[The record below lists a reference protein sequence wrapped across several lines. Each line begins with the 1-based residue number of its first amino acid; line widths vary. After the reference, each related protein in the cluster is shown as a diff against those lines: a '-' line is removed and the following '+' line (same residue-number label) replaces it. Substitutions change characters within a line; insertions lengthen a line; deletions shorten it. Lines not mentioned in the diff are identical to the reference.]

1 MFCTARTVLAV
12 QLGPPT
18 GAQSALLYTR
28 NSPTCASTTVLAF
41 WHRLQVVCAGTPAR
55 SALWQAIGW
64 LHAWMHVYL
73 NLINILNISGGAADR
88 IKKDRST
95 YRKAAPVSTK
105 APIANPL
112 QHTRSSAQLLSC
124 GHKLPQ
130 VVQYS
135 PVLYRST
142 ALYTQRYAAKLWR
155 GSL

>member
-73 NLINILNISGGAADR
+73 NLINIPNISGGAADR
-88 IKKDRST
+88 IKNVLLGSFLSPTARQMVCRT
-95 YRKAAPVSTK
+95 QAAELTSAITETCR
-105 APIANPL
+105 ADTMCH
-112 QHTRSSAQLLSC
+112 QHPRF
-124 GHKLPQ
+124 P
-130 VVQYS
+130 
-135 PVLYRST
+135 
-142 ALYTQRYAAKLWR
+142 R
-155 GSL
+155 GPPP